1 MMPELGKY
9 AFAVLAS
16 YGVTLALIG
25 VLCALSLGRA
35 RRIRRQLET
44 LEQRMRRNG

>member
-9 AFAVLAS
+9 AVAVLGS
-16 YGVTLALIG
+16 YGLTLALLG
-25 VLCALSLGRA
+25 GLGALSVVRA
-35 RRIRRQLET
+35 RRVRRQLET